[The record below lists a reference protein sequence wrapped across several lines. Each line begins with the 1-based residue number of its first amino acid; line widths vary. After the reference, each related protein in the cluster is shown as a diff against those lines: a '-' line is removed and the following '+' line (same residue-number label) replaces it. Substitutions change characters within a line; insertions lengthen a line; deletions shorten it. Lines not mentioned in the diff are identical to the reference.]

1 MSRGERFCVRKQAV
15 RRLRTGAAFTV
26 IGLAGLLFAVAAV
39 AGQSVKPPAKPPKKT
54 TSTVTTTVATTTT
67 VAATTT
73 VATTTTLATTTVL
86 PPTTQIV
93 AAPSPHQP
101 VADIS
106 VTTMAPVATAFFA
119 ESTPT
124 YTSVVTNTGPDTA
137 TGVYL
142 TVQPDG
148 ARVLASVAAGG
159 SCSTAAGV
167 ECSLG
172 SLASG
177 ASAVV
182 TVTLQPVTGSSHVV
196 HTAQAGADEP
206 DPQAGNN
213 ITRRETPVFAG
224 HPGPPALAT
233 PGGAFQPPLFARA
246 IGNAWVVSTTV
257 HIDEPARLTVQ
268 VLDAK
273 GQPVT
278 MLAGTLVNYLPAR
291 RPHLLIPHQIDR
303 ALWVPLQLRI
313 RGTSGRN
320 YRIVARATGPDGS
333 SSSTTIRFGT

>member
-15 RRLRTGAAFTV
+15 RHLRTGAAFAV

-39 AGQSVKPPAKPPKKT
+39 AGPSIKAPAKPPKKT

-67 VAATTT
+67 VT
-73 VATTTTLATTTVL
+73 ATTTTQVVVT
-86 PPTTQIV
+86 
-93 AAPSPHQP
+93 PSPRQT

-106 VTTMAPVATAFFA
+106 VTTMPPAATVFFA

-148 ARVLASVAAGG
+148 ARVLGSFATGG
-159 SCSTAAGV
+159 SCTTAAV
-167 ECSLG
+167 VDCSLG

-182 TVTLQPVTGSSHVV
+182 TVTLQPATGSGDVV
-196 HTAQAGADEP
+196 HTAQAGAEEP

-213 ITRRETPVFAG
+213 ITRLETPVFAG
-224 HPGPPALAT
+224 HPGAPALAT

-246 IGNAWVVSTTV
+246 SGNAWVVSTTV
-257 HIDEPARLTVQ
+257 HIDEPAKLTVQ

-278 MLAGTLVNYLPAR
+278 MLPGTLVNYLPAR
-291 RPHLLIPHQIDR
+291 RPHRLIPHQIDR

-313 RGTSGRN
+313 HGTSGRN